1 MYKRQ
6 AFAHLKLA
14 CAKVNYDQGR
24 LDEQKKDLIAQACD
38 DILCG
43 KLDAHFPLAVWQT
56 GSGTQSNMNVNE
68 VIAHRGNELANQEL
82 LHPNDDV
89 NKGQSSKDVYK
100 RQIYDIVLKNK

>member
-1 MYKRQ
+1 MPDIQGLTFTLELDIHHTFADTQNLPFSQRRIDVYKRQ
-6 AFAHLKLA
+6 
-14 CAKVNYDQGR
+14 
-24 LDEQKKDLIAQACD
+24 
-38 DILCG
+38 
-43 KLDAHFPLAVWQT
+43 VWQT

-68 VIAHRGNELANQEL
+68 VIAHRGNELTNQEL